1 MTIEEKIEAF
11 KKEVGKRTLTDEQQR
26 IYKAFTRLKGKAVA
40 ISVIDKTGKRISFKI
55 YSDKRDCGTRHILER
70 HYKTPTQ
77 DLTALEI
84 LNLCDIIRRGE
95 PYKSKAYTVYKYVF
109 NYGKVTL
116 RATLR
121 LSGNGL
127 LKSFYSNRGMKG
139 YKKKLSAI
147 SGSSCKQ
154 GALRKNGAGDIS

>member
-121 LSGNGL
+121 FQRYPVPPASRAHSVKTGL
-127 LKSFYSNRGMKG
+127 VTSPKSR
-139 YKKKLSAI
+139 
-147 SGSSCKQ
+147 CKDT
-154 GALRKNGAGDIS
+154 N